1 MNQLVDLCGAD
12 LLSSL
17 DNVANYD
24 DTLIKGWD
32 ACDDAVV
39 PNASEAITRSV
50 VTDKPSG
57 ITCAD
62 NFVADIDDQDLISA
76 ADSIAP
82 VPVTSTSSPI
92 SMEDLTYKQIE
103 LYGPPRPEAQVT
115 IIDLMHKEFSIDPHG
130 MIIDLTHKESSDDQ
144 DGPSISNAD
153 RRNERSPLRTKRI
166 VAVVN
171 PTINT
176 TEELA
181 ELERKLSSKSQE
193 IQEFASSITQTSKDL
208 AIFAAVV
215 PFIGIIVKTIY
226 DAVYDSEN
234 VARMKALEAEMNDL
248 RADAIYLT
256 QKQWQLELQIFDWQM
271 KIAKANFDRNSIP
284 DPIHL
289 NEVQSS
295 LSKIQKILIRL
306 KEFWEVAQMLK
317 YLEQKT
323 FVGEDFIED
332 LADLKDEFL
341 ESIEAAKEA
350 WSSFGAACKK
360 ASRMFKLQTKD
371 AYKFLEVSPE
381 REYESVKEQLQK
393 IDPVQSVMSSDTPAI
408 SE

>member
-1 MNQLVDLCGAD
+1 MYPDLCGAD

-171 PTINT
+171 PTINNAASDSDISVGNDTPENEIIQDRQRDTSDDT
-176 TEELA
+176 TNWTE
-181 ELERKLSSKSQE
+181 SQMRDWE
-193 IQEFASSITQTSKDL
+193 TASWGNSPQRGGRQTTFTIQEPVGREEDLTECILTSKNL
-208 AIFAAVV
+208 
-215 PFIGIIVKTIY
+215 
-226 DAVYDSEN
+226 
-234 VARMKALEAEMNDL
+234 
-248 RADAIYLT
+248 
-256 QKQWQLELQIFDWQM
+256 
-271 KIAKANFDRNSIP
+271 
-284 DPIHL
+284 
-289 NEVQSS
+289 VQS
-295 LSKIQKILIRL
+295 LFPMLTKAVKKNKAILA
-306 KEFWEVAQMLK
+306 V
-317 YLEQKT
+317 
-323 FVGEDFIED
+323 
-332 LADLKDEFL
+332 
-341 ESIEAAKEA
+341 
-350 WSSFGAACKK
+350 
-360 ASRMFKLQTKD
+360 
-371 AYKFLEVSPE
+371 KFLGKAQVWI
-381 REYESVKEQLQK
+381 KE
-393 IDPVQSVMSSDTPAI
+393 II
-408 SE
+408 SEVDRIVEKYEVHSKDVASYTSDVIKKKSDIDKKITEQDLEM